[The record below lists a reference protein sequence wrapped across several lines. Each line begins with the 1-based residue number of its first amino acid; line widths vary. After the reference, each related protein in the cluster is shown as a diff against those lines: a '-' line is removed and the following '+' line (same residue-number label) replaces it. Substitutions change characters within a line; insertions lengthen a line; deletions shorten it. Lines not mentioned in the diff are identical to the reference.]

1 MEKRVTSIR
10 ELEIKEFMEDN
21 ISVKLILAFL

>member
-10 ELEIKEFMEDN
+10 ELERKEFMEDN